1 MSGSPQKR
9 SGASSVLRGVALLA
23 RGRAAGFAQ
32 FRDTPEAF
40 LTSLTPLIAFPL
52 VGAALSLTSG
62 EGMEAITELFQI
74 LCALLIP
81 AVVSHALARLWGR
94 EAQWLRFIVAFNWC
108 QWAVPVAAAAALMML
123 SLLIAL
129 GLPGRSIGSAVILG
143 LAAYALWLHWFLAR
157 AGLEVSRLRALFLVI
172 CMNVGTATVLLLPY
186 LPLILS
192 GQPAREG

>member
-1 MSGSPQKR
+1 MSGRGRKP
-9 SGASSVLRGVALLA
+9 SVVLGVALLA
-23 RGRAAGFAQ
+23 RGRAAGFAE
-32 FRDTPEAF
+32 FRDTTEAF

-52 VGAALSLTSG
+52 VGAALSLTAG
-62 EGMEAITELFQI
+62 EGMEAVTELFQI

-94 EAQWLRFIVAFNWC
+94 EAEWLRFIVAFNWC
-108 QWAVPVAAAAALMML
+108 QWAVPVAAMAALLTL
-123 SLLIAL
+123 SVLIAL
-129 GLPGRSIGSAVILG
+129 GLPGRSIGGFVILG

-157 AGLEVSRLRALFLVI
+157 AGLGVSRARALVLVI
-172 CMNVGTATVLLLPY
+172 CMNIGTAAVLLLPY